1 MNLKRIRSINYAFKT
16 QFLDLLLVRPMNRSI
31 IIAAVVIS
39 AAILVNGYFDRAA
52 RVPHA
57 AQAPEKQP
65 PVVREKTIAVLPFQ
79 DLSSEQNAG
88 FADGIQQE
96 IINRLTKVHDL
107 KVVSAEAV
115 KGYQP
120 AARDLRE
127 VAKEL
132 GVANLLEGRVQRAAN
147 RVRVSV
153 QLVDARTDTH
163 LWAESYDREL
173 TDLFVIEREIAKTVV
188 GQLGTP
194 LSRAEEAAIAAG
206 GSQP

>member
-1 MNLKRIRSINYAFKT
+1 
-16 QFLDLLLVRPMNRSI
+16 MNRSI
-31 IIAAVVIS
+31 IIAGVVIS
-39 AAILVNGYFDRAA
+39 AAILLNGYFDRAA
-52 RVPHA
+52 RAPHA
-57 AQAPEKQP
+57 AKPPEKQP
-65 PVVREKTIAVLPFQ
+65 SMVPEKTIAVLPFQ

-107 KVVSAEAV
+107 KVASAEAV

-120 AARDLRE
+120 AERDLRQ
-127 VAKEL
+127 VAGEL
-132 GVANLLEGRVQRAAN
+132 GVANLLKGSVQHAAN
-147 RVRVSV
+147 RVRVVV

-163 LWAESYDREL
+163 LWVERYDYEL
-173 TDLFVIEREIAKTVV
+173 TDLFVIEREIAKAVV
-188 GQLGTP
+188 GQLGTR

>member
-1 MNLKRIRSINYAFKT
+1 
-16 QFLDLLLVRPMNRSI
+16 MNRSI

-65 PVVREKTIAVLPFQ
+65 PVVRDKSIAVLPFQ
-79 DLSSEQNAG
+79 DLSSSEENAG

-120 AARDLRE
+120 AVRDLRE
-127 VAKEL
+127 VAKQL
-132 GVANLLEGRVQRAAN
+132 GVANLLEGSVQHAAN
-147 RVRVSV
+147 RVRVFV
-153 QLVDARTDTH
+153 QFVDARTDTH
-163 LWAESYDREL
+163 LWAERYDREF
-173 TDLFVIEREIAKTVV
+173 TDVFAVESDIAKTIARE
-188 GQLGTP
+188 LGAR
-194 LSRAEEAAIAAG
+194 LSPAEEAAIAAG
-206 GSQP
+206 GGHP

>member
-1 MNLKRIRSINYAFKT
+1 
-16 QFLDLLLVRPMNRSI
+16 MNRSI
-31 IIAAVVIS
+31 ILAAVVIS
-39 AAILVNGYFDRAA
+39 AAILLNGYFDRAA
-52 RVPHA
+52 RAPHA
-57 AQAPEKQP
+57 AQPPEKQP
-65 PVVREKTIAVLPFQ
+65 SIVREKTIAVLPFQ

-127 VAKEL
+127 VAKQL
-132 GVANLLEGRVQRAAN
+132 GVANLLEGSVQHAAN
-147 RVRVSV
+147 RVRVAV

-173 TDLFVIEREIAKTVV
+173 TDLFVIEREIAKAVV
-188 GQLGTP
+188 DQLGTP

>member
-1 MNLKRIRSINYAFKT
+1 MQT
-16 QFLDLLLVRPMNRSI
+16 
-31 IIAAVVIS
+31 
-39 AAILVNGYFDRAA
+39 G
-52 RVPHA
+52 
-57 AQAPEKQP
+57 AP
-65 PVVREKTIAVLPFQ
+65 
-79 DLSSEQNAG
+79 G

-132 GVANLLEGRVQRAAN
+132 GVANLLEGSVQHAAN
-147 RVRVSV
+147 RVRVAV

-173 TDLFVIEREIAKTVV
+173 TDLFVIEREIAKAVV
-188 GQLGTP
+188 GQLGTR

>member
-1 MNLKRIRSINYAFKT
+1 
-16 QFLDLLLVRPMNRSI
+16 MNRSI

-39 AAILVNGYFDRAA
+39 AAILLNGYFDRAA
-52 RVPHA
+52 RAPHA
-57 AQAPEKQP
+57 AQPPEKQP
-65 PVVREKTIAVLPFQ
+65 SIVREKTIAVLPFQ

-96 IINRLTKVHDL
+96 IVNRLTKVHDL
-107 KVVSAEAV
+107 KVASAEAV

-132 GVANLLEGRVQRAAN
+132 GVANLLEGSVQHAAN
-147 RVRVSV
+147 RVRVFV
-153 QLVDARTDTH
+153 QFVDARTDTH
-163 LWAESYDREL
+163 LWAERYDREL
-173 TDLFVIEREIAKTVV
+173 TDLFAVESDIAKTIARE
-188 GQLGTP
+188 LGAR
-194 LSRAEEAAIAAG
+194 LSPAEEAAIAAG

>member
-1 MNLKRIRSINYAFKT
+1 M
-16 QFLDLLLVRPMNRSI
+16 
-31 IIAAVVIS
+31 
-39 AAILVNGYFDRAA
+39 
-52 RVPHA
+52 
-57 AQAPEKQP
+57 
-65 PVVREKTIAVLPFQ
+65 VREKTIAVLPFQ

-132 GVANLLEGRVQRAAN
+132 GVANLLEGSVQHAGN
-147 RVRVSV
+147 RVRVVV
-153 QLVDARTDTH
+153 QFVDARTDTH
-163 LWAESYDREL
+163 LYADRYDREL

-188 GQLGTP
+188 GQLGTR

>member
-1 MNLKRIRSINYAFKT
+1 
-16 QFLDLLLVRPMNRSI
+16 MNRSI

-120 AARDLRE
+120 AVRDLRE
-127 VAKEL
+127 VAKQL
-132 GVANLLEGRVQRAAN
+132 GVANLLEGSVQHAAN
-147 RVRVSV
+147 RVRVVV
-153 QLVDARTDTH
+153 QFVDAKTDTH
-163 LWAESYDREL
+163 LWADRYDREL
-173 TDLFVIEREIAKTVV
+173 TDLFVIEREIAKAVV
-188 GQLGTP
+188 DQLGTP

>member
-1 MNLKRIRSINYAFKT
+1 
-16 QFLDLLLVRPMNRSI
+16 MNRSI

-132 GVANLLEGRVQRAAN
+132 GVANLLEGSVQHAAN
-147 RVRVSV
+147 RVRVAV

-163 LWAESYDREL
+163 LWAERYDREL
-173 TDLFVIEREIAKTVV
+173 TDLFVIEREIAKAVV
-188 GQLGTP
+188 DQLGTR

>member
-1 MNLKRIRSINYAFKT
+1 
-16 QFLDLLLVRPMNRSI
+16 MNRSI

-132 GVANLLEGRVQRAAN
+132 GVANLLEGSVQHAAN
-147 RVRVSV
+147 RVRVVV
-153 QLVDARTDTH
+153 QFVDAKTDTH
-163 LWAESYDREL
+163 LWADRYDREL
-173 TDLFVIEREIAKTVV
+173 TDLFVIEREIAKAVV
-188 GQLGTP
+188 DQLGTP

>member
-1 MNLKRIRSINYAFKT
+1 M
-16 QFLDLLLVRPMNRSI
+16 
-31 IIAAVVIS
+31 
-39 AAILVNGYFDRAA
+39 
-52 RVPHA
+52 
-57 AQAPEKQP
+57 
-65 PVVREKTIAVLPFQ
+65 VREKTIAVLPFQ

-132 GVANLLEGRVQRAAN
+132 GVANLLEGSVQHAAN
-147 RVRVSV
+147 RVRVTV
-153 QLVDARTDTH
+153 QLIDARTDAT
-163 LWAESYDREL
+163 LWAERYDHEL
-173 TDLFVIEREIAKTVV
+173 ADVFAVESDIAKTIARE
-188 GQLGTP
+188 LGAR
-194 LSRAEEAAIAAG
+194 LSPAEEAAIAAG
-206 GSQP
+206 GGHP

>member
-1 MNLKRIRSINYAFKT
+1 
-16 QFLDLLLVRPMNRSI
+16 MNRSI

-120 AARDLRE
+120 AVRDLRE
-127 VAKEL
+127 VAKQL
-132 GVANLLEGRVQRAAN
+132 GVANLLEGSVQHAAN
-147 RVRVSV
+147 RVRVVV
-153 QLVDARTDTH
+153 QFVDARTDTH
-163 LWAESYDREL
+163 LWAERYDREL
-173 TDLFVIEREIAKTVV
+173 TELFVIEREIAKAVV
-188 GQLGTP
+188 DQLGTP

>member
-1 MNLKRIRSINYAFKT
+1 MSSECLPRHPAVAY
-16 QFLDLLLVRPMNRSI
+16 LCLVRPMNRSI
-31 IIAAVVIS
+31 ILAGVVIS
-39 AAILVNGYFDRAA
+39 AAILLNGYFDRAA
-52 RVPHA
+52 RAPHA
-57 AQAPEKQP
+57 AQPPEKQP
-65 PVVREKTIAVLPFQ
+65 PMVREKTIAVLPFE

-132 GVANLLEGRVQRAAN
+132 GVANLLEGSVEHAAN
-147 RVRVSV
+147 RVRVVV
-153 QLVDARTDTH
+153 QFVDARTDTH
-163 LWAESYDREL
+163 LWAERYDREL
-173 TDLFVIEREIAKTVV
+173 ADVFAVESDIAKTIARE
-188 GQLGTP
+188 LGAR
-194 LSRAEEAAIAAG
+194 LSPAEEAAIAAG
-206 GSQP
+206 GGYP

>member
-1 MNLKRIRSINYAFKT
+1 
-16 QFLDLLLVRPMNRSI
+16 MNRSI

-65 PVVREKTIAVLPFQ
+65 PVVREKSIAVLPFQ
-79 DLSSEQNAG
+79 DLSSSEENAG

-120 AARDLRE
+120 AVRDLRE
-127 VAKEL
+127 VAKQL
-132 GVANLLEGRVQRAAN
+132 GVANLLEGSVQHAAN
-147 RVRVSV
+147 RVRVVV
-153 QLVDARTDTH
+153 QFVDAKTDTH
-163 LWAESYDREL
+163 LWAERYDREL
-173 TDLFVIEREIAKTVV
+173 TDLFVIEREIAKAVV
-188 GQLGTP
+188 DQLGTP